1 MQFLTRHRLT
11 SYFDVIIGAFRP
23 SVFAASMTPVRTLL
37 IFTCAIVL
45 TACKQPLAIQGEG
58 DIVEL
63 NRGER
68 GCALEEFRAGWP
80 RCTDNDIFDSES
92 LRYRALPRQGWKFS
106 RWEGNCAANSPGQDC
121 LKNYDKKWVQ
131 WWDDN
136 YPDEV
141 IPPLTAIF
149 VPDTNAPAAVSYIA
163 AQFGA
168 AGRVGFAALLDALFS
183 ADGSYRFT
191 TQQAGTRN
199 YFERTP
205 ASFQRQRTS
214 LLLTGPDTNSLVP
227 GGGATAAGDFLTLVD
242 TDAGDGD
249 ISVAYLMPK
258 QSKAQQGAF
267 NGTYF
272 CGHVLSNGQALFFRA
287 NMDGKGGGALI
298 VINRRLTGANQAAMT
313 YTVSPDGTTVLDY
326 AGARLAGSL
335 SADGSVFSATQ
346 ISPTVQGAAVCLR
359 TSSNKMVTNVAG
371 SYYGAWISTQPVTAV
386 TELLLDKMGQTAEA
400 VLLDSSGGRN
410 YSLGQNFMLVKA
422 TGQIE
427 TRDADG
433 AVSQDGRVMFIV
445 QTDPNKFPTLI
456 VYVRKT

>member
-1 MQFLTRHRLT
+1 MLWRYHAR
-11 SYFDVIIGAFRP
+11 VPAIG
-23 SVFAASMTPVRTLL
+23 FAAPMIPVRTLL
-37 IFTCAIVL
+37 LFTCVIAL
-45 TACKQPLAIQGEG
+45 GACKQPLAIQGEG

-68 GCALEEFRAGWP
+68 GCALEEFRAGWT
-80 RCTDNDIFDSES
+80 RCSSNDVFDSES
-92 LRYRALPRQGWKFS
+92 LRYRALPRPGWKFS
-106 RWEGNCAANSPGQDC
+106 HWDGACATESPGKDC

-136 YPDEV
+136 YPNEV
-141 IPPLTAIF
+141 IPPLTAVF
-149 VPDTNAPAAVSYIA
+149 VPDSTAPAAVTYIA
-163 AQFGA
+163 SQFGA
-168 AGRVGFAALLDALFS
+168 TGRVGFAALLDALFS

-191 TQQAGTRN
+191 SQQAATRN
-199 YFERTP
+199 YFDRTP

-214 LLLTGPDTNSLVP
+214 LLLTGPDTSAMAP

-249 ISVAYLMPK
+249 ISVAYLMPE
-258 QSKAQQGAF
+258 QAKAQPAAF
-267 NGTYF
+267 NGSYF
-272 CGHVLSNGQALFFRA
+272 CGHILSNGQALFFRA

-313 YTVSPDGTTVLDY
+313 YNVSADGTTTVDY

-335 SADGSVFSATQ
+335 SPDGSVFTATQ
-346 ISPTVQGAAVCLR
+346 ISPTVQGAAICLR
-359 TSSNKMVTNVAG
+359 TSSNKMVGNVAG

-386 TELLLDKMGQTAEA
+386 TELLLDKMGQTAETA
-400 VLLDSSGGRN
+400 LLDSSGGRN

-433 AVSQDGRVMFIV
+433 AVSQDGRVLFII